1 MENHDKDTT
10 LVEATQQRIIEYIST
25 NQLDYGTILPKEDE
39 MASILG
45 VSRVVIR
52 EAYSGLR
59 TLGFL
64 VTKKKKGT
72 VFVPPKV
79 FSILKMII
87 MSGFLDSD
95 TMKDLYEFRLMLEIG
110 MADYVVANCTPEYIA
125 KLESIVDQEDNT
137 DDHEELIDLDIQ
149 FHSVLYE
156 MSGNKNL
163 QYLQTMLR
171 ELFKL
176 YARNFKNGKRY
187 DMLTHRALLDILK
200 IRDAGLF
207 RSSMR
212 IHLENQFANQK
223 QNLSKIQQKSVSNDS
238 NKPSKQ

>member
-1 MENHDKDTT
+1 MKAQEKDLT
-10 LVEATQQRIIEYIST
+10 LVEVTQQRIIEYISS
-25 NQLDYGTILPKEDE
+25 NNLEYGTVLPKEDE
-39 MASILG
+39 MATILG

-79 FSILKMII
+79 FSILKIII
-87 MSGFLDSD
+87 MSGMLDQD

-110 MADYVVANCTPEYIA
+110 MADYVVSNVTDEYLN
-125 KLESIVDQEDNT
+125 KLEDIVSREEETDNH
-137 DDHEELIDLDIQ
+137 DELRELDIE
-149 FHSVLYE
+149 FHSVLYQ

-176 YARNFKNGKRY
+176 YTRTFKKGKRY
-187 DMLTHRALLDILK
+187 DILTHHALLDILK
-200 IRDAGLF
+200 KKDAGLF
-207 RSSMR
+207 RSAMR
-212 IHLENQFANQK
+212 IHLENQFANQEI
-223 QNLSKIQQKSVSNDS
+223 NLKKIT
-238 NKPSKQ
+238 NKPES